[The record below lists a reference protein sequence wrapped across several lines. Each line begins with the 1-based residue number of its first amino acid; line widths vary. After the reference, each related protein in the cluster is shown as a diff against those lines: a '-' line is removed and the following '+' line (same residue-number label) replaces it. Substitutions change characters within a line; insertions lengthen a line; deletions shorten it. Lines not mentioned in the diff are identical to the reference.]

1 MPADTN
7 WEIIRS
13 RLSERIRR
21 RVIALQRLQGN
32 QPDPEAIDQE
42 LSECGDDAAALWA
55 LAERVDR
62 ALDAAVRPR
71 AARLPIP
78 GAPPVTANHEFRTR

>member
-21 RVIALQRLQGN
+21 RFIALQRLQGN
-32 QPDPEAIDQE
+32 QPDPEAIDQK

-55 LAERVDR
+55 LAERVC
-62 ALDAAVRPR
+62 VVKPKWT
-71 AARLPIP
+71 
-78 GAPPVTANHEFRTR
+78 VVSVS